1 MTLRHTIEG
10 RTCLRQIFAKGE
22 EMRYVTQSTVSA
34 VTLYPT
40 NVIDYGDPCSLPLSL
55 ARFPFNC
62 RNLEEGSLE
71 KCLHF
76 LVLYA
81 FSSWP
86 FPDSIS
92 FAMLVNPWE
101 IEAGDVLTEVSTETG
116 WTELPQP
123 LFRPTGSSLL
133 SCLLSLSPGQ
143 LGSCSQTCQS
153 SMMVRGRCLCANGSG
168 IFLEKTVP
176 GACCIKG
183 S

>member
-1 MTLRHTIEG
+1 MVCATEAGPHGNFARGPPCSGMKKGWREEMEKPQQRLIMTLRHTIEG

-62 RNLEEGSLE
+62 RDLEEGSLE

-81 FSSWP
+81 FSS
-86 FPDSIS
+86 
-92 FAMLVNPWE
+92 
-101 IEAGDVLTEVSTETG
+101 
-116 WTELPQP
+116 
-123 LFRPTGSSLL
+123 
-133 SCLLSLSPGQ
+133 
-143 LGSCSQTCQS
+143 
-153 SMMVRGRCLCANGSG
+153 
-168 IFLEKTVP
+168 
-176 GACCIKG
+176 
-183 S
+183 